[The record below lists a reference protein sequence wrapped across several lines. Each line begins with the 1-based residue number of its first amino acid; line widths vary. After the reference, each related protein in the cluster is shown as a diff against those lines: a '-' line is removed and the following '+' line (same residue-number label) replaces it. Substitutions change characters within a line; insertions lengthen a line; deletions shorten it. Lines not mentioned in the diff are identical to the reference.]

1 MSKLEIESYYRR
13 LVKMGIPEDLI
24 PLCMAD
30 KFPEAYDKESI
41 VENFKMENELILQEI
56 TKLGFKAFHENII
69 AVEDID
75 GESGES
81 GQTDEEGTQAS
92 SEETARPETEPVTES
107 EADC

>member
-13 LVKMGIPEDLI
+13 LVKTGIPEDLI
-24 PLCMAD
+24 ALCMAE

-41 VENFKMENELILQEI
+41 VDNFKRENELILQEI
-56 TKLGFKAFHENII
+56 TNLGFKAFHENII

-75 GESGES
+75 GESG
-81 GQTDEEGTQAS
+81 QTDEEGTQAS
-92 SEETARPETEPVTES
+92 SEETAGPETEPVAEG

>member
-13 LVKMGIPEDLI
+13 LVKMGMPEDLI

-30 KFPEAYDKESI
+30 RFPEAYDKESI

-75 GESGES
+75 GESG
-81 GQTDEEGTQAS
+81 QTDEEGTQAS
-92 SEETARPETEPVTES
+92 SEETASPETEPVTEG

>member
-13 LVKMGIPEDLI
+13 LVKMRMPEDLI
-24 PLCMAD
+24 QLCMAD
-30 KFPEAYDKESI
+30 RFPEAYDNQLI

-75 GESGES
+75 GER

-92 SEETARPETEPVTES
+92 SEETAGPETEPVTEGQ
-107 EADC
+107 ADC